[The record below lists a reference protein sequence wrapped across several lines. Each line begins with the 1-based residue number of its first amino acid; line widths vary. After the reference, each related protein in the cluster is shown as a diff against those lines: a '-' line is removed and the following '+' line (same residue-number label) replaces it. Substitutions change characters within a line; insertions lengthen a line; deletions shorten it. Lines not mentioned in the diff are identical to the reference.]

1 MPQPPPGTDDV
12 TALLQAW
19 RQGDA
24 DALNRLVPLVYTD
37 LRRLARAH
45 LRHES
50 PDQLLQTTALVH
62 EAYLRLLDASHV
74 DWHDRVH
81 FFSVSSRVM
90 RRVLVDAS
98 RARRAQKRAG
108 GAQRVPLE
116 EAHAVV
122 ASRAPDLLSL
132 DAALTR
138 LEREHPRR
146 ARIVEL
152 RYFGG
157 LTLKEIATMLEV
169 SVDTV
174 TRDWT
179 RARLALLMELK
190 GGLDA

>member
-1 MPQPPPGTDDV
+1 M
-12 TALLQAW
+12 
-19 RQGDA
+19 
-24 DALNRLVPLVYTD
+24 
-37 LRRLARAH
+37 
-45 LRHES
+45 
-50 PDQLLQTTALVH
+50 QTTALVH
-62 EAYLRLLDASHV
+62 EAYLRLLDANHV

-157 LTLKEIATMLEV
+157 LTLEEIATMLEV

>member
-1 MPQPPPGTDDV
+1 M
-12 TALLQAW
+12 
-19 RQGDA
+19 
-24 DALNRLVPLVYTD
+24 
-37 LRRLARAH
+37 
-45 LRHES
+45 
-50 PDQLLQTTALVH
+50 QTTALVH
-62 EAYLRLLDASHV
+62 EAYLRLLDANHV

-146 ARIVEL
+146 AKIVEL

-157 LTLKEIATMLEV
+157 LTLKEIATMLAV

-190 GGLDA
+190 EGA